1 MQIYYDARKDM
12 YEIKIFRSEIGEHA
26 YYNRL
31 DILKSQMWDML
42 AFMAKETIKANIH
55 KELKNHG

>member
-12 YEIKIFRSEIGEHA
+12 YDIKIFRSEIGEHA

-31 DILKSQMWDML
+31 DVLKAEMWDML
-42 AFMAKETIKANIH
+42 AFIAMETIKANIH
-55 KELKNHG
+55 KELKQ